1 MEENEVVE
9 AIFTH
14 ASEGIIITKELGE
27 ILQLN
32 IYTEK
37 FNWASNSQKIAL
49 NHIRNITVK
58 SEIGIRSNFTLS
70 LTKNQLLN

>member
-1 MEENEVVE
+1 MEKNEFVE
-9 AIFTH
+9 SIFTH
-14 ASEGIIITKELGE
+14 ASEGVIISKELGE

-37 FNWASNSQKIAL
+37 FNWASNYQKIAL